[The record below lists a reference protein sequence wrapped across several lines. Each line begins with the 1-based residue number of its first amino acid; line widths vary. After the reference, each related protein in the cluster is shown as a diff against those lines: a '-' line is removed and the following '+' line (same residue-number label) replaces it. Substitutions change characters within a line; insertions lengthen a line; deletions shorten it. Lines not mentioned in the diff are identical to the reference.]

1 MKFDREEIIQYLV
14 DDYYVHNSPLDE
26 WEEAR
31 LFYVLLDKLGIQESD
46 IFLGTPSSDAVL
58 ERTCLDLTYQFD
70 IAVKNVEKQFKG
82 EMITDEIKFLVKES
96 LIKELRTH
104 IDNRFLSRPD
114 PQLVYCHSG
123 DIEIN
128 IVGEDGETDFKTIVR
143 KYHPMFAFY
152 KQIHK

>member
-14 DDYYVHNSPLDE
+14 DDYYVHNNTLDE

-104 IDNRFLSRPD
+104 IDNRFLSRID
-114 PQLVYCHSG
+114 IEIVYYRSG
-123 DIEIN
+123 DIYIN
-128 IVGEDGETDFKTIVR
+128 IVGKDGETDFKTIIR
-143 KYHPMFAFY
+143 KYHPIFNSY

>member
-1 MKFDREEIIQYLV
+1 MKVDREELIQYLV
-14 DDYYVHNSPLDE
+14 DDYYVHNNPLDE

-46 IFLGTPSSDAVL
+46 IFLGEPSSEAAL
-58 ERTCLDLTYQFD
+58 ERTCLDLTHQFD
-70 IAVKNVEKQFKG
+70 IAVKNVEKHFKG

-104 IDNRFLSRPD
+104 IDNRFLSRID
-114 PQLVYCHSG
+114 IEMIYYSSG
-123 DIEIN
+123 NIEIN

-143 KYHPMFAFY
+143 KYHPMFSFY
-152 KQIHK
+152 K

>member
-14 DDYYVHNSPLDE
+14 DDYYVHNNPLDE

-46 IFLGTPSSDAVL
+46 IFLGAPSSEAAL
-58 ERTCLDLTYQFD
+58 ERTCLDLTHQFD
-70 IAVKNVEKQFKG
+70 ISVKNVEKQFKG

-104 IDNRFLSRPD
+104 IDNRFLSRID
-114 PQLVYCHSG
+114 IEMVYYRSG
-123 DIEIN
+123 DIDIN

-143 KYHPMFAFY
+143 KYHPMFSFY
-152 KQIHK
+152 K

>member
-14 DDYYVHNSPLDE
+14 DDYYVHNNPLDE

-46 IFLGTPSSDAVL
+46 IFSGTPSSDAVL

-82 EMITDEIKFLVKES
+82 EMITDEVKFLVKES
-96 LIKELRTH
+96 LIKELCIH
-104 IDNRFLSRPD
+104 IDNRFLSRI
-114 PQLVYCHSG
+114 
-123 DIEIN
+123 DIEMIYYRSGN
-128 IVGEDGETDFKTIVR
+128 IEMSIVGEDGETDFKTIVR

-152 KQIHK
+152 K

>member
-1 MKFDREEIIQYLV
+1 MNVDRQELIQYLV
-14 DDYYVHNSPLDE
+14 DDYFVHSNPLDE

-31 LFYVLLDKLGIQESD
+31 LFYVLLDKLGINEND
-46 IFLGTPSSDAVL
+46 ILQGKPSSDAAL
-58 ERTCLDLTYQFD
+58 ERTCLDLKHQFD

-104 IDNRFLSRPD
+104 INNRFLSKID
-114 PQLVYCHSG
+114 IEIVYYSSG
-123 DIEIN
+123 DIGIT
-128 IVGEDGETDFKTIVR
+128 IVDVDGETDFKTIVR

-152 KQIHK
+152 K

>member
-1 MKFDREEIIQYLV
+1 MKVDREELIQYLV

-31 LFYVLLDKLGIQESD
+31 LFYVLLDKLGIQESG
-46 IFLGTPSSDAVL
+46 IFSGTPSSDAVL

-82 EMITDEIKFLVKES
+82 EMITNEIKFLVKES

-104 IDNRFLSRPD
+104 IDNRFLSRID
-114 PQLVYCHSG
+114 IEIVYYRSG
-123 DIEIN
+123 NVEIN

-152 KQIHK
+152 K

>member
-14 DDYYVHNSPLDE
+14 DDYYVHNNPLDE

-58 ERTCLDLTYQFD
+58 ERTCLSLAHQFN
-70 IAVKNVEKQFKG
+70 ISVKNIEKQFKG
-82 EMITDEIKFLVKES
+82 EMVTDEVKFLVKES
-96 LIKELRTH
+96 LTKELHKH
-104 IDNRFLSRPD
+104 INNRFLSRID
-114 PQLVYCHSG
+114 IEIVYYRSG
-123 DIEIN
+123 DIDVN
-128 IVGEDGETDFKTIVR
+128 IIGEDGETDFKTIVR

>member
-1 MKFDREEIIQYLV
+1 MKVDREELIQYLV

-46 IFLGTPSSDAVL
+46 ISSGTPSSDAVL
-58 ERTCLDLTYQFD
+58 ERTCLDLTYQFN
-70 IAVKNVEKQFKG
+70 ISVKNVEKQFKG

-104 IDNRFLSRPD
+104 IDNRFLSRID
-114 PQLVYCHSG
+114 IEMIYYRSG
-123 DIEIN
+123 NIEIN

-143 KYHPMFAFY
+143 NYHPMFAFY
-152 KQIHK
+152 K